1 MIVCVTAF
9 DRPLMEALNR
19 HRVEYL
25 FRPFKTEDLRYLIT
39 HRSRTI
45 PIDSAENL
53 RRILA
58 AAVSLGHPLRCRIC
72 AVQQDRAVVVEAADV
87 AAFRSDRDRSRLWTK
102 NGIFDT
108 SQPVTEIAEA
118 VGPAA
123 FKKVYR
129 NAWIS
134 TDQQRF
140 GGDLKRARRWLT
152 WCELR
157 DLIMKGL
164 LPHVS
169 HNPPPDHSNS
179 RP

>member
-9 DRPLMEALNR
+9 DRPLMETLNR

-39 HRSRTI
+39 HRRRTV

-58 AAVSLGHPLRCRIC
+58 AAASLGHPVRCRIC
-72 AVQQDRAVVVEAADV
+72 AFQQDRPVVVEAADV
-87 AAFRSDRDRSRLWTK
+87 AAFRSDRDRSRLFTK

-108 SQPVTEIAEA
+108 PQPVTEIAEA
-118 VGPAA
+118 VDLSA

-140 GGDLKRARRWLT
+140 GGSLKRARRWLR
-152 WCELR
+152 WCKLS

-164 LPHVS
+164 LPLVR
-169 HNPPPDHSNS
+169 HNPPCDHSNS

>member
-9 DRPLMEALNR
+9 DRPLMETLNR

-39 HRSRTI
+39 HRSRTM
-45 PIDSAENL
+45 PINPAENL

-58 AAVSLGHPLRCRIC
+58 AAGSLGYPVRCRIC
-72 AVQQDRAVVVEAADV
+72 AFQQDRPVVVEAADV
-87 AAFRSDRDRSRLWTK
+87 AAFRSDRNRSRLWTK
-102 NGIFDT
+102 NGIFDS
-108 SQPVTEIAEA
+108 SQPVTDIAEA
-118 VGPAA
+118 VDLST

-140 GGDLKRARRWLT
+140 GGSLKRARRWLR
-152 WCELR
+152 WSELR
-157 DLIMKGL
+157 ELIMKGL
-164 LPHVS
+164 LRHVS
-169 HNPPPDHSNS
+169 HNPDHSNS